1 MGHLRSFDVSELKSD
16 KSNQLSIQKKP
27 TVRHIYQ
34 MPCPKVRF
42 REKLTISGL
51 TGHLRSFGGHLE
63 VIWWSFGVS
72 KFISSER
79 I

>member
-1 MGHLRSFDVSELKSD
+1 MIRHITYDPKVRFGIKLCFEASMGHLRSFDVSKLKSD

-34 MPCPKVRF
+34 MPQ
-42 REKLTISGL
+42 
-51 TGHLRSFGGHLE
+51 
-63 VIWWSFGVS
+63 
-72 KFISSER
+72 SE